1 MTENE
6 KNDNVIK
13 LMKIIEKT
21 PELRAI
27 FMQQLL
33 HSSYE
38 IEENLKKLPTNV
50 DDRVKKQIDISINEL
65 KEQIILIREAIGTLP
80 ADLDSQVA
88 AMTSAVYTSHE
99 NVENDIKHLEE
110 RIAIANGMALQTVA
124 EAMQNSVTVFE
135 KNMREAK
142 NKVFNEGVEVVKETN
157 RQMAWVIIGAT
168 VIINLIS
175 VGVTFF
181 VR

>member
-1 MTENE
+1 
-6 KNDNVIK
+6 
-13 LMKIIEKT
+13 
-21 PELRAI
+21 
-27 FMQQLL
+27 
-33 HSSYE
+33 
-38 IEENLKKLPTNV
+38 
-50 DDRVKKQIDISINEL
+50 
-65 KEQIILIREAIGTLP
+65 
-80 ADLDSQVA
+80 
-88 AMTSAVYTSHE
+88 MTSAVYTSHE